1 MVKVRSGVNE
11 LKVYRPGKPI
21 EEVERE
27 LGITDVVKMAS
38 NENPL
43 GPSPLALEA
52 IRETL
57 GKINLYPDG
66 NGYYLKQDLARHW
79 GVEPEQVVL
88 GNGSDEIVQLIAMAF
103 VNEGD
108 EAIMATPSFPRYEP
122 VVRLMGGVAREVPL
136 NDHRHD
142 LEAMAALIN
151 EKTRL
156 IFICNPNNPTGTI
169 VTKDEVEAFLVR
181 VPREVIVVFDEAY
194 FEYVQDPTYP
204 DGLDYLRQ
212 GREVIVLRT
221 FSKAYGLAGLRVGYA
236 LTTPEIADY
245 LNRVR
250 PPFNVDTL
258 AQVAARAALKDRE
271 FLQRVVTANEEGK
284 QFFYRELERR
294 GLPYIPTWA
303 NFLML
308 DTGVDSVRLFQEML
322 RRGVIVRSGDIFGM
336 PTWIRVTVGRPEE
349 NERFFAVLD
358 EVLPGLRK

>member
-27 LGITDVVKMAS
+27 LGISDVMKMAS

-52 IRETL
+52 IQETL

-103 VNEGD
+103 INEGD

-136 NDHRHD
+136 KDHRHD

-169 VTKDEVEAFLVR
+169 VTKDEVKAFLAR

-194 FEYVQDPTYP
+194 FEYVQDSTYP

-250 PPFNVDTL
+250 PPFNVDML

-294 GLPYIPTWA
+294 GIPYIPTWA

-322 RRGVIVRSGDIFGM
+322 RRGVIVRSGDIFAM